1 MTSAMRRRRFRWL
14 QFGDPPPM
22 RCFVFR
28 LLLPWLLNW
37 WWRQSFIGNHRPS
50 QGMWVSLGGTMT
62 RGHRRRRRIVSFS
75 FSDQWRVPIWFDP
88 SDGERIHNK
97 KLCFSG
103 EGGGSISSCSSKI
116 SRLRVLLF
124 SPHHAKSKAN
134 KKKNRI
140 CLHKSLFR
148 YCAHSSSPL
157 LLLTFF
163 FSFFAHH
170 DISNKKCQSSFPI
183 TLARPFS
190 AKLMTSVNFKR
201 LLIWWD
207 ILSFLSVRDTRRV
220 RSRGDGKKGEERIQ
234 RFPVSWEESFE
245 IWYYWF
251 NLSYVIYLEF
261 IYNNIFASFLK

>member
-50 QGMWVSLGGTMT
+50 PGMWVSLGGTMT

-103 EGGGSISSCSSKI
+103 EGDRYPAARPRFPASASYSFLHITQNPKQTRRRIGSVCTNLFFVTAPT
-116 SRLRVLLF
+116 RLRHYF
-124 SPHHAKSKAN
+124 
-134 KKKNRI
+134 
-140 CLHKSLFR
+140 
-148 YCAHSSSPL
+148 Y
-157 LLLTFF
+157 
-163 FSFFAHH
+163 
-170 DISNKKCQSSFPI
+170 
-183 TLARPFS
+183 
-190 AKLMTSVNFKR
+190 
-201 LLIWWD
+201 
-207 ILSFLSVRDTRRV
+207 
-220 RSRGDGKKGEERIQ
+220 
-234 RFPVSWEESFE
+234 
-245 IWYYWF
+245 
-251 NLSYVIYLEF
+251 
-261 IYNNIFASFLK
+261 

>member
-50 QGMWVSLGGTMT
+50 PGMWLSLGGTMT

-163 FSFFAHH
+163 FQFFSLTMTYQTKNVKVLFLLLSLDLSLPSWWHLWTLKGSWFDEIFSPFYLFVTHAVRGVVETERKGKNESNDFLLAERRALKY
-170 DISNKKCQSSFPI
+170 DIIDSISP
-183 TLARPFS
+183 T
-190 AKLMTSVNFKR
+190 
-201 LLIWWD
+201 
-207 ILSFLSVRDTRRV
+207 
-220 RSRGDGKKGEERIQ
+220 
-234 RFPVSWEESFE
+234 
-245 IWYYWF
+245 WY
-251 NLSYVIYLEF
+251 I
-261 IYNNIFASFLK
+261 